1 MCIFIDFWKIEIKNS
16 ILHVFNFFHK
26 LSFDN
31 SFCFLSI
38 LSCQTSFLNLKS
50 RKLFLKTEN
59 KKKNSYQTYPNY
71 LNQFFK
77 MWVFFFFFL
86 LDIFKKEM
94 SNNFMLIKLTFC
106 QIFNQF
112 YKI

>member
-38 LSCQTSFLNLKS
+38 LSCQTSFLISKVENYFWKQKIR
-50 RKLFLKTEN
+50 RKTVTKHTLIILTNFLRCG
-59 KKKNSYQTYPNY
+59 
-71 LNQFFK
+71 
-77 MWVFFFFFL
+77 FFFFFL
-86 LDIFKKEM
+86 LYIFKKEM